1 MMPLKLRHQ
10 QHQDS
15 NHLGIGQ
22 MVFAQSAQDRG
33 VNRFVQLGSP
43 SRGHGL
49 RFLRSSSR
57 CRVSNDMPL
66 NRSLL
71 YLAWQVREQQRPTR
85 CRRVSANLPPQ
96 TTHCLC
102 SP

>member
-33 VNRFVQLGSP
+33 INRFVQLGSP

-49 RFLRSSSR
+49 PWRRSR
-57 CRVSNDMPL
+57 
-66 NRSLL
+66 
-71 YLAWQVREQQRPTR
+71 
-85 CRRVSANLPPQ
+85 
-96 TTHCLC
+96 
-102 SP
+102 